1 MKKILFITH
10 DCYRAGAQLL
20 LLNYL
25 KWLKSNKSDVVIHVL
40 IMGEGELLNEFQ
52 QFDHFYTYPKNKISI
67 KFFHIW
73 LKYLL
78 WSNKIDLVYSNT
90 VMNQEILNQIDSFNI
105 PVLIHV
111 HEMNYWLNQSKFV
124 AKKQYRY
131 LVASNAVKKLIIEK
145 YGIEN
150 KKIQLVYEYVN
161 TLQLQN
167 QTKKSI
173 AGLLGTN
180 NSDIVIGACGIESFR
195 KGKDLFVPLAN
206 FVFEKYKHLNIHF
219 VWFGG
224 DVNSIIRK
232 DWENSKYRS
241 NIHFIHSIPQV
252 SEYFADLDL
261 FLMLSREDPF
271 PTVNLEVG
279 IHGIP
284 IICFK
289 NCGGTEELIKE
300 DAGVAVEAFDLNIMA
315 DEIILLLKDKE
326 KRLVLGNNLKKRILD
341 NFDIHKTGE
350 EIYQILNNLLSKK

>member
-25 KWLKSNKSDVVIHVL
+25 KWLKSNKKDVAIHVL
-40 IMGEGELLNEFQ
+40 IMGEGELFQEFK
-52 QFDHFYTYPKNKISI
+52 QFNRYYVYPTNNFLKS
-67 KFFHIW
+67 FFHIW

-78 WSNKIDLVYSNT
+78 WTKKIDLVYSNT
-90 VMNQEILNQIDSFNI
+90 VMNQEVLNQLDCFKVPI
-105 PVLIHV
+105 LIHV
-111 HEMNYWLNQSKFV
+111 HEMTYWLKQSKFV

-131 LVASNAVKKLIIEK
+131 LVASNAVKRLMIEK

-150 KKIQLVYEYVN
+150 QKIQLVYEYVD

-180 NSDIVIGACGIESFR
+180 NSSIFIGACGREIDR
-195 KGKDLFVPLAN
+195 KGKDFFVPLAN
-206 FVFEKYKHLNIHF
+206 IVLDKYNNLNIHF

-224 DVNSIIRK
+224 EVNNIIRK
-232 DWENSKYRS
+232 EWERSKYRS
-241 NIHFIHSIPQV
+241 NIHFVNSIPQV
-252 SEYFADLDL
+252 SKYFADLDL

-326 KRLVLGNNLKKRILD
+326 KRLVLGNILKKRILD

-350 EIYQILNNLLSKK
+350 EIYQISNNLLSKK